1 MDIKEY
7 VALELEGIKR
17 GLTRVLDG
25 LNQQELSWRPACS
38 CNSIGLILFHMA
50 RFEDTF
56 VQVRLQGKPEVW
68 IAEKW
73 HQKLNKA
80 EADVGAHYTADQV
93 NAFQV
98 PELKNTI
105 AYFDVVRTR
114 TQCYLTGLNPDAFDK
129 KIQTPHFGEVSV
141 AFMFSLIIGH
151 GHQHIGEISYLRGLQ
166 RGMDK

>member
-1 MDIKEY
+1 MDVKEY
-7 VALELEGIKR
+7 VALELEGTKR

-25 LNQQELSWRPACS
+25 LNQQELSWRPACG
-38 CNSIGLILFHMA
+38 CNSIGLILVHTV
-50 RFEDTF
+50 RSEDSF
-56 VQVRLQGKPEVW
+56 VQARLQGKPEVW

-73 HQKLNKA
+73 HQKLNMA

-98 PELKNTI
+98 PELKDTL
-105 AYFDVVRTR
+105 AYSDAVRTR
-114 TQCYLTGLNPDAFDK
+114 TQNYLRGLNSDAFDK
-129 KIQTPHFGEVSV
+129 KIQTPRFGEVSI

-151 GHQHIGEISYLRGLQ
+151 EHQHVGEISYLRGLQ